1 MLHFLFLSCHKWTL
15 SQWFKL
21 SPVWGSREGS
31 NLNVHVGIYLTSYN
45 LIQVQVLQL
54 RTLGL
59 WSRPSSSWRW
69 KWWTNGS
76 FVYEWI
82 ESVMFH
88 SNSPTES
95 LWKLPSFVNSQ
106 CIFLRVSL
114 IIVVLSAKPQPIH
127 PQSHLLFWDHE
138 GAHLWY
144 DRLTFSNKTAL
155 CFLKFCML
163 MW

>member
-31 NLNVHVGIYLTSYN
+31 NLNVHVSI
-45 LIQVQVLQL
+45 LQ
-54 RTLGL
+54 
-59 WSRPSSSWRW
+59 SDPSSSAENSGSLVTTFLKRGWRW
-69 KWWTNGS
+69 RWWTNGS

-82 ESVMFH
+82 ESVMLH
-88 SNSPTES
+88 SNSPSES

-106 CIFLRVSL
+106 FIILKVSL

-138 GAHLWY
+138 GSHLWY
-144 DRLTFSNKTAL
+144 DRLTFTNKTSL
-155 CFLKFCML
+155 CFLKFYMQ